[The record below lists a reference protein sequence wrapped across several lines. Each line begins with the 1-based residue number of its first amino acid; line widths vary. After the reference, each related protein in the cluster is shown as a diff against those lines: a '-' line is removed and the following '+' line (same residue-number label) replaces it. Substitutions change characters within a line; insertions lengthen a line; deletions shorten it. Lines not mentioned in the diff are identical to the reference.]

1 MKLKVFYLIKNNNI
15 MRDSLKPKSPIQS
28 PEDFIL
34 KNMGALQN
42 TQEKSKTVGK
52 HRLNLSLPAALFD
65 ELRDE
70 SEKKGLTVTAYLITL
85 INKALGKD

>member
-1 MKLKVFYLIKNNNI
+1 
-15 MRDSLKPKSPIQS
+15 MRDSLKPKSQVKN
-28 PEDFIL
+28 PEDLIL

-42 TQEKSKTVGK
+42 IEAKPKTVGK

-70 SEKKGLTVTAYLITL
+70 SEKKGLTVTAYLITI

>member
-1 MKLKVFYLIKNNNI
+1 
-15 MRDSLKPKSPIQS
+15 MRDSLKPKTLIQS
-28 PEDFIL
+28 PDDLIL
-34 KNMGALQN
+34 KNMAMSSK
-42 TQEKSKTVGK
+42 QESKTVGK
-52 HRLNLSLPAALFD
+52 HRLNLSLPVTLFD

>member
-1 MKLKVFYLIKNNNI
+1 
-15 MRDSLKPKSPIQS
+15 MRESLKPKSAIQN
-28 PEDFIL
+28 PEELIL
-34 KNMGALQN
+34 KNMGVLTD
-42 TQEKSKTVGK
+42 TQERTKTVGK

-65 ELRDE
+65 ELREE